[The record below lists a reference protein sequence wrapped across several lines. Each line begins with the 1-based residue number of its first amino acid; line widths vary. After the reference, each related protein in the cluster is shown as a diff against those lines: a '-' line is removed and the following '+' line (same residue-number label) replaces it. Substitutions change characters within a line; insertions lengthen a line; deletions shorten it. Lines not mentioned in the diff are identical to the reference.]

1 MTGKLNR
8 RRFLGAAGALA
19 GTAALAKPS
28 VAQAQPVRVGLM
40 TVKTGGLAA
49 GGVHLEEGIACFLKD
64 KNYTLAGRKV
74 ELIVADTAGVPAT
87 AKTKAVELVERDK
100 VDLIMGPLAAYEWL
114 AIEDYL
120 GQHKIPTL
128 GFGGAE
134 DLTQRHRNSYQVR
147 TSDSSAQCLYPL
159 ADYASKEMKLKA
171 AITAGDDFAFGY
183 EQVGGF
189 QMAFQDDGGRIVK
202 KMWSPFNTPDYL
214 PYLAQI
220 DPKQADVVV
229 IVYAG
234 ANPVKFVRQYHDQGL
249 TLPLLGGS
257 TVADDSIMR
266 NFGDEAIGLI
276 NSIPYTLDL
285 DTDANH
291 RFIASMQK
299 YYGADIPIGFYAA
312 ALYVDGQILEAALT
326 ATGGDTEPDK
336 LIAAIKKV
344 SLTETPRG
352 PVKFDDYGNLTFTVY
367 IRKVEKKD
375 GKLVNTTIK
384 SYPDVSQFWH
394 YDPKKFLAQPVFS
407 RDFPPLKT

>member
-1 MTGKLNR
+1 
-8 RRFLGAAGALA
+8 
-19 GTAALAKPS
+19 
-28 VAQAQPVRVGLM
+28 M

-49 GGVHLEEGIACFLKD
+49 GGVHLEEGITCFLRD
-64 KNYTLAGRKV
+64 KNFTLAGRQI
-74 ELIVADTAGVPAT
+74 ELVVADTAGVPAT
-87 AKTKAVELVERDK
+87 AKAKAIELVERDK
-100 VDLIMGPLAAYEWL
+100 VDLIMGPLAAFEWL
-114 AIEDYL
+114 AIKDYL
-120 GQHKIPTL
+120 GEHKVPTM

-134 DLTQRHRNSYQVR
+134 DLTQRHRDPYQVR

-189 QMAFQDDGGRIVK
+189 QSVFEDSGGKLVK
-202 KMWSPFNTPDYL
+202 KLWSPFNTPDYV

-229 IVYAG
+229 LVYAG
-234 ANPVKFVRQYHDQGL
+234 ANPLKFIKQYRDQGL

-257 TVADDSIMR
+257 TVADDSVMR

-285 DTDANH
+285 DSDANR

-299 YYGADIPIGFYAA
+299 YFGTDVPIGFYAA
-312 ALYVDGQILEAALT
+312 ALYVNGQILESALQ

-336 LIAAIKKV
+336 LIGARLRQSHFHGLYPKGRKKERQARQHHHQELSGCQSVLALRSEGISQAACVLARFPATKK
-344 SLTETPRG
+344 LTATYEGDRCSEMTSPAHST
-352 PVKFDDYGNLTFTVY
+352 VHLILVFTG
-367 IRKVEKKD
+367 R
-375 GKLVNTTIK
+375 
-384 SYPDVSQFWH
+384 
-394 YDPKKFLAQPVFS
+394 FS
-407 RDFPPLKT
+407 S

>member
-1 MTGKLNR
+1 M
-8 RRFLGAAGALA
+8 
-19 GTAALAKPS
+19 
-28 VAQAQPVRVGLM
+28 
-40 TVKTGGLAA
+40 
-49 GGVHLEEGIACFLKD
+49 
-64 KNYTLAGRKV
+64 
-74 ELIVADTAGVPAT
+74 
-87 AKTKAVELVERDK
+87 
-100 VDLIMGPLAAYEWL
+100 
-114 AIEDYL
+114 
-120 GQHKIPTL
+120 

-134 DLTQRHRNSYQVR
+134 DLTQRHRDPYQVR

-159 ADYASKEMKLKA
+159 ADFASKEMKLKA
-171 AITAGDDFAFGY
+171 AITTGDDFAFGY

-189 QMAFQDDGGRIVK
+189 QSVFEDGGGKLVK
-202 KMWSPFNTPDYL
+202 KLWSPFNTPDYV

-229 IVYAG
+229 LVYAG
-234 ANPVKFVRQYHDQGL
+234 ANPLKFIKQYRDQGL

-285 DTDANH
+285 DSDANR

-299 YYGADIPIGFYAA
+299 YFGTDVAIGFYAA
-312 ALYVDGQILEAALT
+312 ALYVNGQILESALQ

-336 LIAAIKKV
+336 LIGAIRRV

-352 PVKFDDYGNLTFTVY
+352 PVRFDDYGNLTFTVY
-367 IRKVEKKD
+367 IRKVEKKN

-394 YDPKKFLAQPVFS
+394 YDPKEFLKQPVFS
-407 RDFPPLKT
+407 RDFPPLKS